1 MTFTTQPLCLLVKK
15 EKECFFFF
23 TRGAPHSETLCF
35 IKAHLEFNPTAPLI
49 HGSLI
54 WSQHSPA
61 LNLRLSICHMV
72 RRLMEGWVVSCP
84 SADSWKWSE
93 VAALHRS
100 AESVLHRNQLDEQS
114 CIQYVYESPCAIN
127 YLPFV
132 SFEHVHKTAF
142 ANSLGLAPHNF
153 ALLTWNLL
161 LTLLNLLIIHLSQ
174 WPSISSHFTSLCLST
189 SGGTSWALR
198 TQKRRE
204 RPIRVCMLYNKAGLK
219 RLYRSKMTVINKFV
233 WWEKKYRNHSQNVF
247 LSFSIRH

>member
-1 MTFTTQPLCLLVKK
+1 MAFTTQPLCLLVKK

-23 TRGAPHSETLCF
+23 TWGAPHSETLCF

-49 HGSLI
+49 HGCLI

-61 LNLRLSICHMV
+61 LNLRLSICHIMC
-72 RRLMEGWVVSCP
+72 RLMEGWVVSCP

-93 VAALHRS
+93 VAALHRN

-198 TQKRRE
+198 TQKRWE
-204 RPIRVCMLYNKAGLK
+204 RPIRACMLYNKASLK
-219 RLYRSKMTVINKFV
+219 DCTDLKWQLWTSLCGGR
-233 WWEKKYRNHSQNVF
+233 KKYRNHSQNVF
-247 LSFSIRH
+247 LSFSIHH